1 MGWQFNPTAEAALDW
16 PASIAVFMCSLNQI
30 YLMSVGLIAAESS
43 FFTAVNDEWGT
54 YLAMPL
60 KVAFNGMSG
69 FIL

>member
-1 MGWQFNPTAEAALDW
+1 
-16 PASIAVFMCSLNQI
+16 
-30 YLMSVGLIAAESS
+30 MSVGLIAAESS